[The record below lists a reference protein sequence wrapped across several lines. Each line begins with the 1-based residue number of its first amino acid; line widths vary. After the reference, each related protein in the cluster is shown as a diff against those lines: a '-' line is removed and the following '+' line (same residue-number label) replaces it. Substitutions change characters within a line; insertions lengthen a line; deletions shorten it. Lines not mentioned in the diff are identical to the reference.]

1 MKKVLKTYKNSEKS
15 RDDIEF
21 QPIKLQD
28 DPCTDISIY
37 TVPPFKMHVLKF
49 QRVYKIC
56 INAKWTT
63 NFQNILKNKILVDKL
78 KTKSQD
84 S

>member
-1 MKKVLKTYKNSEKS
+1 MFS
-15 RDDIEF
+15 RPTRVVRNQEITEF
-21 QPIKLQD
+21 QPIKLQV

-56 INAKWTT
+56 INAK
-63 NFQNILKNKILVDKL
+63 
-78 KTKSQD
+78 
-84 S
+84 